1 MLLHHYCDF
10 SSEYV
15 CCSVKTYKLQV
26 EAVLVFYDYNTD
38 CQLQDR
44 TCICNVWTRF
54 WARYPGPPWHHSSG
68 FLCALLDTLPIVP
81 ERWRSSSLCHVS
93 QSYWWQWCACFSD
106 YLPKVDVTYKRIRV
120 QQETTTT
127 ELIQLAVRKFGIKV
141 ILSGGVSRHVSC
153 LETWF
158 FMSRSWWLS
167 LHTCMSCLGSCFEF
181 LCLIMSHTLWLCL
194 EYVSVRH
201 N

>member
-1 MLLHHYCDF
+1 MKQF
-10 SSEYV
+10 SSFMTITQTV
-15 CCSVKTYKLQV
+15 SYKIEPIFAMCEPDFGLDTQGPLGTTPV
-26 EAVLVFYDYNTD
+26 AFCVPCWIPYH
-38 CQLQDR
+38 
-44 TCICNVWTRF
+44 RF
-54 WARYPGPPWHHSSG
+54 QSSRGAHHSV
-68 FLCALLDTLPIVP
+68 TYH
-81 ERWRSSSLCHVS
+81 SL
-93 QSYWWQWCACFSD
+93 YWWQWCACFSD

-181 LCLIMSHTLWLCL
+181 LCLIMSHTSWLYL
-194 EYVSVRH
+194 DYVSVRH
-201 N
+201 K